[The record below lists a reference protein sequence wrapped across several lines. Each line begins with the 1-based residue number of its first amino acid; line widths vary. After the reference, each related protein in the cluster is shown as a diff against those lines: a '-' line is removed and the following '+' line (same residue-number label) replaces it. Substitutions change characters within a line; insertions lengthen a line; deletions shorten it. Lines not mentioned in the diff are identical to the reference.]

1 MRRVLKSIRLD
12 PYLVEQIDKYAESKG
27 REFSEEVRRAI
38 TFYVHNLDLVE
49 EIERTTR
56 FFGRDDA
63 DTEQGAA

>member
-12 PYLVEQIDKYAESKG
+12 PHLVEQIDRYAESNG

-38 TFYVHNLDLVE
+38 SFYLTNIDLVE
-49 EIERTTR
+49 EVERTTR